1 MLERRRKRK
10 LEGYGIVPGAEG
22 EDDVELGEG
31 SGARE
36 VGADGE
42 HDDNE
47 DEDGAW
53 DEIGGSEVGDGPK
66 ASGGEAAK

>member
-10 LEGYGIVPGAEG
+10 LKGYGIVPGAEG

-42 HDDNE
+42 HDDE

-53 DEIGGSEVGDGPK
+53 DEIGGSEVDDGPK
-66 ASGGEAAK
+66 QLSGEAAK